1 MLTASL
7 AVLCGLLLLVLLVQ
21 RPTAWPLLAVLVV
34 LWGIGA
40 TLFRCKLRS
49 WVVRWTS
56 GTTFE
61 KSKVQFSLEPLS
73 QPAALLSGETVLWY
87 NSQFRT
93 RLLGGQDVLASRVQ
107 KLLPGLDLQL
117 CRKREGQ
124 LLTLADGYWS
134 VHSSTVPGEA
144 ESMTLLV
151 LNEETELRR
160 IEAEYKASR
169 PGYLAFQLDGYD
181 DVFGD
186 LMDSERA
193 RLLEGVNRILEDM
206 IGRGSGFLRRVGSGG
221 RYIAVVEERQL
232 EQFANRG
239 YDVLDKIRALDPGV
253 SLSMSIG
260 IGRGARTLREAQDMA
275 EHALDMAQG
284 RGGDQAA
291 EMTLDGFTFY
301 GGVSHGVEKRSKVRS
316 RLVADQLVKLI
327 KEADHVVIMGHRMS
341 DLDAIGAAEGV
352 LRICKI
358 CDVPA
363 VIAVRRDATLAASL
377 IDALCKA
384 GQKDD
389 FIDPKDALPI
399 ISKRTLCIVVDTY
412 QVGLV
417 ESKDILEK
425 CGIGRGARTLREAQ
439 DMAEH
444 ALDMAQGRGGDQA
457 AEMTLDGFTFYGG
470 VSHGVEKRSKVRSRL
485 VADQLVKLIKEAD
498 HVVIMGHRMSD
509 LDAIGAAEGV
519 LRICKICDVPAVIA
533 VRRDA
538 TLAASLIDALCKAG
552 QKDDFIDPKDALPI
566 ISKRTLCIVVDTYQA
581 GLVESKDILEKCG
594 KVAVI
599 DHHRKGVG
607 YIENPALVCHEP
619 YSSSASELVTE
630 LLQYVGERDDKPNRV
645 EAEGLLAGI
654 LLDTQDF
661 TLHTGVRTFEAAAAL
676 RRYGAETERVRRLF
690 DVTMVEYNAKADLV
704 EKAQMYKNCAI
715 SIGGEVAPE
724 ARVAIAQAA
733 NDLLRIQGVDASF
746 VAVQVGNGVNVSA
759 RSMGAVNVQVIME
772 SLGGGGHQ
780 TMAAAQLKH
789 ITPQAAR
796 SRIQDAIDQYYL
808 SQKKTTPEARPAK
821 GE

>member
-1 MLTASL
+1 MKQKPRWTLEMLTASL
-7 AVLCGLLLLVLLVQ
+7 ALLCGLLILVLVVQ
-21 RPTAWPLLAVLVV
+21 RPSAWGLLLTLVV
-34 LWGIGA
+34 LWGVA
-40 TLFRCKLRS
+40 AFLFRYQLRR
-49 WVVRWTS
+49 WVARWMCGGS
-56 GTTFE
+56 FE

-73 QPAALLSGETVLWY
+73 QPAALLSGETVVWY
-87 NSQFRT
+87 NAEFRARILNGED
-93 RLLGGQDVLASRVQ
+93 RLTSRVQ
-107 KLLPGLDLQL
+107 KTLPGLDLQQ
-117 CRKREGQ
+117 CRTPAGQ
-124 LLTLADGYWS
+124 LLNLAEGMWKA
-134 VHSSTVPGEA
+134 HSSTVPGNA
-144 ESMTLLV
+144 ESMTLVV
-151 LNEETELRR
+151 LNEETALRR

-169 PGYLAFQLDGYD
+169 PGYLVFLVDGYD

-186 LMDSERA
+186 MLDSERA
-193 RLLEGVNRILEDM
+193 RLLEGINRILEDM
-206 IGRGSGFLRRVGSGG
+206 IGRG
-221 RYIAVVEERQL
+221 
-232 EQFANRG
+232 
-239 YDVLDKIRALDPGV
+239 
-253 SLSMSIG
+253 
-260 IGRGARTLREAQDMA
+260 
-275 EHALDMAQG
+275 
-284 RGGDQAA
+284 GGDQAA
-291 EMTLDGFTFY
+291 EMTPDGFTFY

-316 RLVADQLVKLI
+316 RIVADQLVKLI

-341 DLDAIGAAEGV
+341 DLDAIGSAEGV

-363 VIAVRRDATLAASL
+363 VIAVRRDATLAGSL

-399 ISKRTLCIVVDTY
+399 ISKKTLCIVVDTY
-412 QVGLV
+412 QIGLV
-417 ESKDILEK
+417 ES
-425 CGIGRGARTLREAQ
+425 RE
-439 DMAEH
+439 
-444 ALDMAQGRGGDQA
+444 
-457 AEMTLDGFTFYGG
+457 
-470 VSHGVEKRSKVRSRL
+470 
-485 VADQLVKLIKEAD
+485 
-498 HVVIMGHRMSD
+498 
-509 LDAIGAAEGV
+509 
-519 LRICKICDVPAVIA
+519 
-533 VRRDA
+533 
-538 TLAASLIDALCKAG
+538 
-552 QKDDFIDPKDALPI
+552 
-566 ISKRTLCIVVDTYQA
+566 
-581 GLVESKDILEKCG
+581 ILEKCG

>member
-1 MLTASL
+1 MEYWDIYDKDKQLTGRKMKRNDWCL
-7 AVLCGLLLLVLLVQ
+7 KEDEYHL
-21 RPTAWPLLAVLVV
+21 
-34 LWGIGA
+34 
-40 TLFRCKLRS
+40 
-49 WVVRWTS
+49 
-56 GTTFE
+56 
-61 KSKVQFSLEPLS
+61 
-73 QPAALLSGETVLWY
+73 TVLGVIRRPDGSLDTVTAAY
-87 NSQFRT
+87 T
-93 RLLGGQDVLASRVQ
+93 VLASGGVGGLYRHSTNFRHLTGDALAIAGKHNIELQNPDYVQ
-107 KLLPGLDLQL
+107 IHPTTFYTRHPEDRSFLISESVRGEGARLYDKNMNRFVNELLPRDLLSQKIHEQMAKDGTDFVWEDL
-117 CRKREGQ
+117 RTIPAETLRHHFPNIVEHCRE
-124 LLTLADGYWS
+124 
-134 VHSSTVPGEA
+134 
-144 ESMTLLV
+144 M
-151 LNEETELRR
+151 
-160 IEAEYKASR
+160 
-169 PGYLAFQLDGYD
+169 
-181 DVFGD
+181 
-186 LMDSERA
+186 
-193 RLLEGVNRILEDM
+193 
-206 IGRGSGFLRRVGSGG
+206 
-221 RYIAVVEERQL
+221 
-232 EQFANRG
+232 G
-239 YDVLDKIRALDPGV
+239 YDVFKECIPVVPAQHYFMGGVKVDYQSRSSMENLYVVGEAACNGVHGKNRLASNSLLESLVFARRA
-253 SLSMSIG
+253 
-260 IGRGARTLREAQDMA
+260 AQDMA

-412 QVGLV
+412 QV
-417 ESKDILEK
+417 
-425 CGIGRGARTLREAQ
+425 
-439 DMAEH
+439 
-444 ALDMAQGRGGDQA
+444 
-457 AEMTLDGFTFYGG
+457 
-470 VSHGVEKRSKVRSRL
+470 
-485 VADQLVKLIKEAD
+485 
-498 HVVIMGHRMSD
+498 
-509 LDAIGAAEGV
+509 
-519 LRICKICDVPAVIA
+519 
-533 VRRDA
+533 
-538 TLAASLIDALCKAG
+538 
-552 QKDDFIDPKDALPI
+552 
-566 ISKRTLCIVVDTYQA
+566 